1 MKYFLT
7 FGGPTIGYRNRVNQ
21 VTNDIKKFNIF
32 DNIFGFNDDILKQ
45 DKIFWQKHGH
55 FLESNRRGYGYWLWK
70 SYLVNKIINKMNDG
84 DILLYCDTGCEFNIN
99 GKNRLEEYL
108 EIVKNS
114 ESGILT
120 FYLKYPE
127 YEWTKNDLFENLNCS
142 DEIKNSKQNMATIF
156 FIKKCANSV
165 EFLKKWY
172 ETCCNYNLINDS
184 PSISSNHPEFKEHR
198 HDQSVLSCLCKIYNS
213 EKISDE
219 TWFYPNWEVDGAKY
233 PIWAKRNR
241 G

>member
-7 FGGPTIGYRNRVNQ
+7 FGGPTQGYRNRVKQ
-21 VTNDIKKFNIF
+21 VVNDIKIFNIF
-32 DNIFGFNDDILKQ
+32 DYIFGFNDDILKQ
-45 DKIFWQKHGH
+45 DKVFWQTHGN
-55 FLESNRRGYGYWLWK
+55 FLETNKRGFGYWLWK

-84 DILLYCDTGCEFNIN
+84 DILFYCDAGCEFNIN
-99 GKNRLEEYL
+99 GKKRLEEYL
-108 EIVKNS
+108 EIVENS

-120 FYLKYPE
+120 FYLTHTE
-127 YEWTKNDLFENLNCS
+127 YVWTKNDLFESLNCS
-142 DEIKNSKQNMATIF
+142 DEIKNSKQNMSGIF

-165 EFLKKWY
+165 EFLRKWY

-198 HDQSVLSCLCKIYNS
+198 HDQSILSCLCKIYNS

-219 TWFYPNWEVDGAKY
+219 TYFEPNWEKDGANY